1 MNGSSLP
8 PAGQKAAY
16 VNRMFAQIAHSYDL
30 TNRLITA
37 GQDIAWRRKVVELCQ
52 LPVAGRFLD
61 VGTGTGDIA
70 FEAARV
76 HPDVEVIGCDF
87 TYEMMAVGRRK
98 SEGASWRA
106 RWKGAGAVEFVQGDG
121 MRLPFAD
128 DYFDAVASGFLLRN
142 VTDVDVCLAEQ
153 RRVTKPGGRIVCL
166 ETSPPPQN
174 ALTPLLRFY
183 LFRVIPLLGL
193 LVATGGV
200 AANRSPN
207 SAPYQYLP
215 ASTAAFLPPQ
225 EMGRRMA
232 QAGFRHVSY
241 LSRMLGTVAIYV
253 GIV

>member
-1 MNGSSLP
+1 MNGSTLP
-8 PAGQKAAY
+8 SAGEKAAY
-16 VNRMFAQIAHSYDL
+16 VNRMFAEIADRYDL

-37 GQDIAWRRKVVELCQ
+37 GQDVVWRRKVIELCQ
-52 LPVAGRFLD
+52 LPVGGRFLD

-70 FEAARV
+70 FEAART
-76 HPDVEVIGCDF
+76 HPEAEVIGCDF
-87 TYEMMAVGRRK
+87 TYEMMAVGRK
-98 SEGASWRA
+98 KIEMPSWRA
-106 RWKGAGAVEFVQGDG
+106 HTEGAGGVEFVQGDG
-121 MRLPFAD
+121 MQLPFAD
-128 DYFDAVASGFLLRN
+128 GYFDAVASGFLLRN

-166 ETSPPPQN
+166 ETSPPPEN
-174 ALTPLLRFY
+174 ALAPLLRFY
-183 LFRVIPLLGL
+183 LFKVIPVLGQ
-193 LVATGGV
+193 LVASGGG
-200 AANRSPN
+200 AATRSPD

-241 LSRMLGTVAIYV
+241 MPRMFGTVAIYV